1 VGATSVGHLLRYV
14 DAGARARDTTVPPG
28 LPDALAAAAA
38 RIADRARRGGRLL
51 VCGTPDTQSDVVHL
65 VVEFVHPVI
74 TGARSVAAVAC
85 HETDVAAIDVWL
97 HDVAGPTDV
106 VVVVAPCATD
116 PAVGAAVI
124 AASRAGASVVTLANE
139 GEADLAVGTIDGIAA
154 KELRVVAY
162 HVLWELVQVSLSRL
176 DSLGKAS

>member
-1 VGATSVGHLLRYV
+1 VGATSVGHLLRCV
-14 DAGARARDTTVPPG
+14 EDGARARDSTIPSG
-28 LPDALAAAAA
+28 LADALASAAA

-51 VCGTPDTQSDVVHL
+51 VCGTPDTASDVEHL

-97 HDVAGPTDV
+97 HDVARPTDV
-106 VVVVAPCATD
+106 VVVVAPRATE
-116 PAVGAAVI
+116 PAMGAAVV

-139 GEADLAVGTIDGIAA
+139 GSVDLAVGTIDGIAA

-176 DSLGKAS
+176 DSIGKAS